1 MTNVI
6 VAFSKLEDAKS
17 IKNILMRSGF
27 SVVAVCTSGS
37 QAISSLD
44 GLNGG
49 IIVSGYRFEDML
61 FRELHDYLPEN
72 FKLLLVASPSRFSG
86 SIPEDIVCLSMP
98 LKVHDFIDT
107 VEMMLQAQINRRKH
121 QQKTQRSED
130 EVTLIHKAKA
140 LLMERNNMT
149 ESEAHRYI
157 QKCSMDNGTNMTE
170 TAHMVISL
178 INI

>member
-49 IIVSGYRFEDML
+49 IIVSGYRFKDML
-61 FRELHDYLPEN
+61 FRQLHDDLPEN
-72 FKLLLVASPSRFSG
+72 FKLLLVAPPSRCCG
-86 SIPEDIVCLSMP
+86 SIPEDIVCLTMP
-98 LKVHDFIDT
+98 LKIHDFIDT
-107 VEMMLQAQINRRKH
+107 VDMMLQAQIKRRKH
-121 QQKTQRSED
+121 HQKTKRSED
-130 EVTLIHKAKA
+130 EVTLIHKAKV

-157 QKCSMDNGTNMTE
+157 QKCSMDSGTNMTE

-178 INI
+178 INL